1 MAHNGIFHKIEGNEI
16 VVKNV
21 EVTTGLWSG
30 DTGSLVTFETSN
42 TQLGKNNSKYFLNVY
57 KDDPDSDSTAE
68 VQFSLAYG
76 HVSGAGSPTLA
87 QDDASTLAT
96 KAVYFQ
102 FKNALLDNPEDSVFA
117 FSGSANSDDIYAISI
132 ARSRFKSIVDPGNW
146 MLKLSGSNGV
156 FTFIDDSN
164 QTLGLRADGVRT
176 GNRFGVVSGSI
187 SSANGTVIH
196 SSVDSNSEGYGW
208 FYPQKGIIIL
218 NPSAIINTVGFT
230 ARATGGP
237 GDVTVGQENTGSA
250 TAFTTIADTIAPLEP
265 FTGSLV
271 GNGGNYYDQYNWH
284 GLYRSMVLGADF
296 QARSAEYVSS
306 EHFFIRVASDQA
318 NDSNNP
324 TWIDE
329 TTGTPSIE
337 EFQYDPKT
345 FITTVGLY
353 NDSNELVAV
362 AKLSRPL
369 EKSQTKEALIRV
381 RLDF

>member
-1 MAHNGIFHKIEGNEI
+1 MAHDGIFHKIEGNQI
-16 VVKNV
+16 VNKNV

-42 TQLGKNNSKYFLNVY
+42 TQLGKNNSKYYVNVY

-76 HVSGAGSPTLA
+76 HVNGGGSPTLT
-87 QDDASTLAT
+87 QDDTSTLAT

-102 FKNALLDNPEDSVFA
+102 FKNALLDNPEDSVFS
-117 FSGSANSDDIYAISI
+117 FSGSADSNDIYAISI

-146 MLKLSGSNGV
+146 LLTLSGSNGV
-156 FTFIDDSN
+156 FTFIDNSN
-164 QTLGLRADGVRT
+164 QTLGLGADVVRT
-176 GNRFGVVSGSI
+176 GDRFGVVSGSI
-187 SSANGTVIH
+187 SSANGTVIE
-196 SSVDSNSEGYGW
+196 SSVDSNGEGYGW

-218 NPSAIINTVGFT
+218 NPSAIDNTVGFAAASETTTT
-230 ARATGGP
+230 AAAIVAAGG
-237 GDVTVGQENTGSA
+237 
-250 TAFTTIADTIAPLEP
+250 APKRP
-265 FTGSLV
+265 YTGSLA
-271 GNGGNYYDQYNWH
+271 GSGGNYFDQYNWH

-306 EHFFIRVASDQA
+306 EHFFIRVANDEA
-318 NDSNNP
+318 NTSNNP

-329 TTGTPSIE
+329 TTGTPTIA
-337 EFQYDPKT
+337 EFQYDPKV
-345 FITTVGLY
+345 FITTIGLY
-353 NDSNELVAV
+353 NTYNELVAV